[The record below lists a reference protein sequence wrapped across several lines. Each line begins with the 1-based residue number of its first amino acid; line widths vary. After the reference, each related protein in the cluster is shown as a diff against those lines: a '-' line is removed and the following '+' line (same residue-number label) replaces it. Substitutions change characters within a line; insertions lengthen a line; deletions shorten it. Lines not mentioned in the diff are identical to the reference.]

1 VVKSYRDMA
10 RAIMPAAALDA
21 AIGMTFAEMVSSRS
35 IEKPADDS
43 DSIPRST
50 GHMSAAEL
58 LAVMSK
64 IRAECPSMPDDV
76 VIKFAKARIA
86 DDEGDDEV
94 TPPCC

>member
-1 VVKSYRDMA
+1 MA

-43 DSIPRST
+43 ILRKGEHT
-50 GHMSAAEL
+50 SATDL